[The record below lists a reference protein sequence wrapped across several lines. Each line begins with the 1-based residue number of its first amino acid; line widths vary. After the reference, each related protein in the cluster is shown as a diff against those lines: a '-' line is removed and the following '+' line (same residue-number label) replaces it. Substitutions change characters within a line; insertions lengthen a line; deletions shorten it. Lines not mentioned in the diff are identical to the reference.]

1 MTLKALQ
8 KKYKNKRKQKP
19 RTKKTIQSK
28 HIHNFQKPSSC
39 CSRQHSISHRPNLG
53 IHYPPGSSS
62 SNPLSR
68 NLRPTSVER
77 RN

>member
-8 KKYKNKRKQKP
+8 KNIKTKENKNQEKNI
-19 RTKKTIQSK
+19 IQSK
-28 HIHNFQKPSSC
+28 HIHNFQNPSSC

>member
-1 MTLKALQ
+1 MTLQALQ
-8 KKYKNKRKQKP
+8 KNIKQKK
-19 RTKKTIQSK
+19 TKTKNKKTIQSK
-28 HIHNFQKPSSC
+28 YIHNFQKSLSY

-77 RN
+77 RH